1 MFLIFDTETTGLPK
15 DFSAPVSDT
24 NNWPRCIQLAWQ
36 LHDFSG
42 KLIDIKNYIIKPDGF
57 SIPYNSEKIHGIST
71 KRAQLE
77 GHSVDFVLQEFLAAL
92 NQSSYLVGHNISF
105 DINIIFS
112 EYYRISQFF
121 SIEKLERRKLILR
134 RDEKIWKTLDTMS
147 EKSAS
152 FCQISGGRF
161 GKFKFPKLTEL
172 YYKLFGN
179 EFSEAHNASVD
190 VAATARCF
198 FELIRLKI
206 INTDGV
212 FSNEQKKYF
221 FEFNTNK
228 ISSFESISAI
238 KNISNIDSK
247 KKDSHENDDNQE
259 FIKKDLIPKNNIDN
273 HFFIHLHCH
282 SSFSILQSTVSIDA
296 LIDAAIQNNMP
307 AVGLTDFGNLFG
319 AFKFVKNCKEKNI
332 KPILGCEF
340 FLTENHKKRSF
351 TREKKDKRYSQILY
365 AKNIRG
371 YQNISKLSSFGY
383 IDGLYSGFPRI
394 DKELLLKYKDDLIV
408 VSSGLKGEI
417 SSVLLNEGEEVAE
430 KIFCWWKTH
439 FGSDFYIQLSRHD
452 LDDEIYI
459 SKILINWCNKYSV
472 KYFCSNEVFYLNK
485 DDSDSHDILLC
496 VKNGELKDNPIGY
509 GRGFRFGLPS
519 QEYYFKSNKE
529 MQDLFNDIPEVFSTC
544 KEIYDKIENYD
555 LEKKVS
561 LPIFDLPD
569 SFSNQDDYLKSIT
582 IEGAKKRY
590 GSISPKLKER
600 IIFELETIKKT
611 GYPGYFLIVQDITM
625 RARDMGVIVGPGR
638 GSAAGSVVAY
648 CIGITNIDPI
658 KYGLLFERF
667 LNPDRISL
675 PDIDID
681 FDDEG
686 RSKLISWVVKKYG
699 LNQVAQII
707 TFGTMAAKSSIRDVG
722 RVLNLELSK
731 TDRIAKLIPNNVSLK
746 EIIYPQE
753 GNINLK
759 DKLNRDQLYNVS
771 QIQKILKK
779 DDLESK
785 VLKSASLL
793 EGSIR
798 NIGTHACGMIIT
810 PKDMREII
818 PVAISSNSLKI
829 KENDIEFQLPTTQ
842 FDNSVV
848 ESAGLLKMDFL
859 GLKTLSIIRDA
870 IHLIKQRH
878 SIEIMIDEI
887 PLDNKKTY
895 ELYQNGQTNG
905 TFQFESSG
913 MQRYLRLL
921 KPDKFE
927 DLIAMN
933 ALYRPGPLE
942 YIPKFIDRKNG
953 NEKIHYD
960 LPEQEEFLFDTYGIT
975 VYQEQVMLLSQKLAN
990 FSKGD
995 ADVLRK
1001 AMGKKNKVLLD
1012 QLKTKFFEGCQKNG
1026 HKNDIINKIWTDW
1039 ESFAAYAFNKS
1050 HSTCY
1055 SVLAFQTAYLKANY
1069 PSEYMASV
1077 LTHNLNDI
1085 SKLSFYL
1092 EECKTM
1098 GISILGPDVNESGMH
1113 YSVNNDGHIRFGLG
1127 AIKGVGSAAAEF
1139 IIKERTKEG
1148 VFKDLFDFFIRM
1160 NSRSANKKA
1169 FESLILGGSFDQLT
1183 NGQRSMFFN
1192 LNEKKQQTFLEVLIK
1207 FSALYRQS
1215 KNAPVLFSGDD
1226 NIKKPDIPVC
1236 EDWILLEKLRN
1247 EKKVLGMYVSGHPLD
1262 NYFEKIKHRCNCEI
1276 IQLNDLRKLNNKKI
1290 ILGGMVTDFEEKETR
1305 NGNKYGVLTIEDF
1318 SSSKQFRIFKNYDSF
1333 NNSYFELG
1341 AVIEILAV
1349 VEKNYYND
1357 DLAINITQIK
1367 SLDRDWKMIS
1377 LNLEFD
1383 SLKLD
1388 TMQEFEKVIK
1398 NNKGKTQLEI
1408 NLFSSKKNIFVP
1420 FRCNAFQIKYS
1431 EKFKKEIE
1439 KIGIKEYFLN

>member
-1 MFLIFDTETTGLPK
+1 MFLIFDTETTGLPN
-15 DFSAPVSDT
+15 DFSAPISDT

-77 GHSVDFVLQEFLAAL
+77 GHSIDFVLQEFSFAL
-92 NQSSYLVGHNISF
+92 SKSTYLVGHNIPF

-112 EYYRISQFF
+112 EYFRIGQSFF
-121 SIEKLERRKLILR
+121 IDKVEKRKLFITKE
-134 RDEKIWKTLDTMS
+134 DKSWKTLDTMN
-147 EKSAS
+147 EDSAS
-152 FCQISGGRF
+152 YCQIPGGRF

-172 YYKLFGN
+172 YLKLFGK

-198 FELIRLKI
+198 FELLRLKI
-206 INTDGV
+206 IKSDSV
-212 FSNEQKKYF
+212 FTEEQKNFF
-221 FEFNTNK
+221 FEFNK
-228 ISSFESISAI
+228 VVIGSFESIPNI
-238 KNISNIDSK
+238 KNKEFLQK
-247 KKDSHENDDNQE
+247 KTDYNLEKNNLEKKE
-259 FIKKDLIPKNNIDN
+259 IKKTDLSNQ
-273 HFFIHLHCH
+273 FFIHLHCH
-282 SSFSILQSTVSIDA
+282 SSFSILQSTVSIDN

-319 AFKFVKNCKEKNI
+319 AFKFVKRCKEKNI

-340 FLTENHKKRSF
+340 FLTQNHKKRTF
-351 TREKKDKRYSQILY
+351 TREKRDKRYSQIIY
-365 AKNIRG
+365 AKNIKG
-371 YQNISKLSSFGY
+371 YQNLSKLSSYGF

-408 VSSGLKGEI
+408 VSSGLSGEI
-417 SSVLLNEGEEVAE
+417 SHVLLNEGEEAAE
-430 KIFCWWKTH
+430 KLFSWWKNN
-439 FGSDFYIQLSRHD
+439 FGEDFYIQLGRHD
-452 LDDEIYI
+452 LEDENYV
-459 SKILINWCNKYSV
+459 SKILISWCKKYSV
-472 KYFCSNEVFYLNK
+472 KYFCSNEVYYLNK
-485 DDSDSHDILLC
+485 KDADSHDILLC
-496 VKNGELKDNPIGY
+496 IKNGELKETPIGY

-519 QEYYFKSNKE
+519 NEYYFKSTKE
-529 MQDLFNDIPEVFSTC
+529 MQDLFHDIPEVFSTC
-544 KEIYDKIENYD
+544 KEIYEKIEYYD

-561 LPIFDLPD
+561 LPIFDLPAT
-569 SFSNQDDYLKSIT
+569 FSNQNDYLESIT

-590 GSISPKLKER
+590 GVISTDLQER
-600 IIFELETIKKT
+600 ISFELETIQKT
-611 GYPGYFLIVQDITM
+611 GYPGYFLIVQDITKK
-625 RARDMGVIVGPGR
+625 AREMGVIVGPGR

-648 CIGITNIDPI
+648 CIGITNVDPI

-667 LNPDRISL
+667 LNPDRVSL

-731 TDRIAKLIPNNVSLK
+731 TDRIAKMIPNNISLK
-746 EIIYPQE
+746 EIIFPQE
-753 GNINLK
+753 KNINLK
-759 DKLNRDQLYNVS
+759 EKLNRDQIYNVN

-810 PKDMREII
+810 PSDMREII

-829 KENDIEFQLPTTQ
+829 QDDELELQLPTTQ

-859 GLKTLSIIRDA
+859 GLKTLSVISDSIK
-870 IHLIKQRH
+870 LIKERH
-878 SIEIMIDEI
+878 SVEINIDQI
-887 PLDNKKTY
+887 PLDDKKTY
-895 ELYQNGQTNG
+895 GLYQKGQTNG
-905 TFQFESSG
+905 TFQFESLG

-942 YIPKFIDRKNG
+942 YIPKFISRKNG
-953 NEKIHYD
+953 SEKIHYD

-995 ADVLRK
+995 ADILRK

-1012 QLKTKFFEGCQKNG
+1012 QLKTKFFEGCEKNG
-1026 HKNDIINKIWTDW
+1026 HKKDVINKIWTDW

-1055 SVLAFQTAYLKANY
+1055 SVLAFQTAYLKANF

-1092 EECKTM
+1092 EECKNM
-1098 GISILGPDVNESGMH
+1098 GISILGPNVNESGMK
-1113 YSVNNDGHIRFGLG
+1113 YSVNSDGHIRFGLG
-1127 AIKGVGSAAAEF
+1127 AIKGVGSSAAEY
-1139 IIKERTKEG
+1139 IIKERNEKG
-1148 VFKDLFDFFIRM
+1148 VFKSLFDFFIRM
-1160 NSRSANKKA
+1160 NSRATNKKA
-1169 FESLILGGSFDQLT
+1169 FESLILGGSFDEFT
-1183 NGQRSMFFN
+1183 NGNRSLFFDYN
-1192 LNEKKQQTFLEVLIK
+1192 DKKQQTFLETVIK
-1207 FSALYRQS
+1207 FSALYRES
-1215 KNAPVLFSGDD
+1215 KNTPVLFSDD
-1226 NIKKPDIPVC
+1226 ENIKNPNIPAC
-1236 EDWILLEKLRN
+1236 EDWGVLEKLRK
-1247 EKKVLGMYVSGHPLD
+1247 EKEVLGMYVSGHPLD
-1262 NYFEKIKHRCNCEI
+1262 KYYEKIKYRCNCDIVE
-1276 IQLNDLRKLNNKKI
+1276 LNDLKKLQNKNI
-1290 ILGGMVTDFEEKETR
+1290 VLGGMVTHFEEKETK
-1305 NGNKYGVLTIEDF
+1305 NGKTYGVLTIEDF
-1318 SSSKQFRIFKNYDSF
+1318 TSSKQFRIFKNYQNFNKSF
-1333 NNSYFELG
+1333 FELG
-1341 AVIEILAV
+1341 SI
-1349 VEKNYYND
+1349 VEMKAIIQKNYYND
-1357 DLAINITQIK
+1357 DLMVNIEEIK
-1367 SLDRDWKMIS
+1367 SLSRDWDMVTVKLEVDNINDDVIEKLQEA
-1377 LNLEFD
+1377 LN
-1383 SLKLD
+1383 K
-1388 TMQEFEKVIK
+1388 
-1398 NNKGKTQLEI
+1398 NKGKTHFAI
-1408 NLFSSKKNIFVP
+1408 NIYMSKENIFIP
-1420 FRCNAFQIKYS
+1420 FTCDGFQVKYS
-1431 EKFKKEIE
+1431 EKFKKEIN
-1439 KIGIKEYFLN
+1439 KLGIKEYFLN

>member
-15 DFSAPVSDT
+15 DFSAPISDV

-36 LHDFSG
+36 LHDYSG
-42 KLIDIKNYIIKPDGF
+42 KLVEIKNYIIKPDGF

-71 KRAQLE
+71 QRAQLE
-77 GHSVDFVLQEFLAAL
+77 GHSVDFVLREFFSAL
-92 NQSSYLVGHNISF
+92 SKASYLVGHNISF
-105 DINIIFS
+105 DVNIIFS
-112 EYYRISQFF
+112 EFFRINYVF
-121 SIEKLERRKLILR
+121 SIEKLEKRKLQITKE
-134 RDEKIWKTLDTMS
+134 EKKWKTLDTMS
-147 EKSAS
+147 EKSAHY
-152 FCQISGGRF
+152 CQISGGRF

-172 YYKLFGN
+172 YAKLFGK
-179 EFSEAHNASVD
+179 EFKEAHNASVD

-198 FELIRLKI
+198 LELLRLKI
-206 INTDGV
+206 INVDNILST
-212 FSNEQKKYF
+212 EQQKTF
-221 FEFNTNK
+221 FEFNSAK
-228 ISSFESISAI
+228 INSFESIPAI
-238 KNISNIDSK
+238 KNRENKESNVKESY
-247 KKDSHENDDNQE
+247 E
-259 FIKKDLIPKNNIDN
+259 KKDLENIKKQKITKKNNLDN
-273 HFFIHLHCH
+273 QFFIHLHCH
-282 SSFSILQSTVSIDA
+282 SSFSILQSTISINN
-296 LIDAAIQNNMP
+296 LIDATIENNMP
-307 AVGLTDFGNLFG
+307 AVALTDFGNLFG
-319 AFKFVKNCKEKNI
+319 AFKFVKMCKEKNI

-351 TREKKDKRYSQILY
+351 TREKKDKRYSQIIY

-371 YQNISKLSSFGY
+371 YQNISKLSSYGY

-417 SSVLLNEGEEVAE
+417 SNVLLNEGEEVAE
-430 KIFCWWKTH
+430 QLFSWWKNN
-439 FGSDFYIQLSRHD
+439 FGSDFYVQLSRHD
-452 LDDEIYI
+452 LEDENYV
-459 SKILINWCNKYSV
+459 SEILIKWCKKYSV
-472 KYFCSNEVFYLNK
+472 KYFCSNEVFYLNQK
-485 DDSDSHDILLC
+485 DSDSHDILLC
-496 VKNGELKDNPIGY
+496 VKNGELKETPIGY

-519 QEYYFKSNKE
+519 QEYYFKSTKE
-529 MQDLFNDIPEVFSTC
+529 MKDLFYDIPETFDTC
-544 KEIYDKIENYD
+544 KEIYEKIEYYD

-561 LPIFDLPD
+561 LPIFNLPE

-582 IEGAKKRY
+582 IEGAKNRY
-590 GSISPKLKER
+590 GSISSELNER
-600 IIFELETIKKT
+600 ISFELETIKKT
-611 GYPGYFLIVQDITM
+611 GYPGYFLIVQDITKK
-625 RARDMGVIVGPGR
+625 AKEMGVIVGPGR

-648 CIGITNIDPI
+648 CIGITNVDPI

-667 LNPDRISL
+667 LNPDRVSL

-722 RVLNLELSK
+722 RVLNLDLSK
-731 TDRIAKLIPNNVSLK
+731 TDRIAKLIPNNISLK
-746 EIIYPQE
+746 EIIFPQE

-759 DKLNRDQLYNVS
+759 EKLNRDQLYNVN

-793 EGSIR
+793 EGCIR

-829 KENDIEFQLPTTQ
+829 KENDIELQLPTTQ

-859 GLKTLSIIRDA
+859 GLKTLSIISDA
-870 IHLIKQRH
+870 IKLIKQRH
-878 SIEIMIDEI
+878 SVEINIDEI
-887 PLDNKKTY
+887 PLDDKKTY
-895 ELYQNGQTNG
+895 ELYQKGQTNG
-905 TFQFESSG
+905 TFQFESLG

-942 YIPKFIDRKNG
+942 YIPKFIARKNG

-960 LPEQEEFLFDTYGIT
+960 LPEQKEYLFDTYGIT

-1012 QLKTKFFEGCQKNG
+1012 QLKTKFFNGCQKNG
-1026 HKNDIINKIWTDW
+1026 HKKDIINKIWTDW

-1055 SVLAFQTAYLKANY
+1055 SVLAFQTAYLKANF

-1085 SKLSFYL
+1085 SKLAFYL

-1113 YSVNNDGHIRFGLG
+1113 YSVNDNGHIRFGLG
-1127 AIKGVGSAAAEF
+1127 AIKGVGSSAAEY
-1139 IIKERTKEG
+1139 IIKERQQKG
-1148 VFKDLFDFFIRM
+1148 QFKDLFDFFIRM

-1183 NGQRSMFFN
+1183 NGNRSMFFH
-1192 LNEKKQQTFLEVLIK
+1192 LNENKQQIFLETLIK
-1207 FSALYRQS
+1207 FSTLYRQS

-1226 NIKKPDIPVC
+1226 NIKNPDIPNC
-1236 EDWILLEKLRN
+1236 EDWSLLQKLRN

-1262 NYFEKIKHRCNCEI
+1262 KYFEKIKYRCNSDI
-1276 IQLNDLRKLNNKKI
+1276 IKLNDLSKLKNKKI
-1290 ILGGMVTDFEEKETR
+1290 ILGGMVTDFEERETR
-1305 NGNKYGVLTIEDF
+1305 NGKKYGVLTVEDF
-1318 SSSKQFRIFKNYDSF
+1318 SSSKQFRIFKNYDTFNTSF
-1333 NNSYFELG
+1333 FEIG
-1341 AVIEILAV
+1341 AVIEISAII
-1349 VEKNYYND
+1349 EKNYYND
-1357 DLAINITQIK
+1357 DLTINISEIK
-1367 SLDRDWKMIS
+1367 SLDRDWEMIS
-1377 LNLEFD
+1377 VNLEVD
-1383 SLKLD
+1383 NMKVD
-1388 TMQEFEKVIK
+1388 EIQKFEDIIR
-1398 NNKGKTQLEI
+1398 NNKGKTSLEV
-1408 NLFSSKKNIFVP
+1408 NLYLSKKNIFVP
-1420 FRCNAFQIKYS
+1420 LRCNTFQIKYS
-1431 EKFKKEIE
+1431 EKFKKEIK
-1439 KIGIKEYFLN
+1439 KIGLKEYFLN

>member
-15 DFSAPVSDT
+15 DFSAPISNVD
-24 NNWPRCIQLAWQ
+24 NWPRCIQLAWQ

-42 KLIDIKNYIIKPDGF
+42 KLIEIKNYIIKPDGF

-71 KRAQLE
+71 QRAQLE
-77 GHSVDFVLQEFLAAL
+77 GHSVDFVLQEFSDAL
-92 NQSSYLVGHNISF
+92 SKSLYLVGHNISF
-105 DINIIFS
+105 DVSIIFS
-112 EYYRISQFF
+112 EYFRMGQCF
-121 SIEKLERRKLILR
+121 SIEKLEKRKLLIKKE
-134 RDEKIWKTLDTMS
+134 EKKWNTLDTMS
-147 EKSAS
+147 EKSAN
-152 FCQISGGRF
+152 FCQITGGRF

-172 YYKLFGN
+172 YAKLFGN

-198 FELIRLKI
+198 FELLRLKI
-206 INTDGV
+206 INADV
-212 FSNEQKKYF
+212 FFSPEQQKSF
-221 FEFNTNK
+221 FEFNKFK
-228 ISSFESISAI
+228 ISSFESIPAI
-238 KNISNIDSK
+238 KNTKKNDLHE
-247 KKDSHENDDNQE
+247 KKDIEKIEKVNIEAQEITQKIDLDNQ
-259 FIKKDLIPKNNIDN
+259 
-273 HFFIHLHCH
+273 FFIHLHCH
-282 SSFSILQSTVSIDA
+282 SSFSILQSTVSINA
-296 LIDAAIQNNMP
+296 LIEAAAQNNMP

-351 TREKKDKRYSQILY
+351 TREKKDKRYSQIVY

-371 YQNISKLSSFGY
+371 YQNISKLSSYGY

-417 SSVLLNEGEEVAE
+417 SDVLLNEGEEVAE
-430 KIFCWWKTH
+430 QLFCWWKNN

-452 LDDEIYI
+452 LEDEDYVLKVLI
-459 SKILINWCNKYSV
+459 SWCKKYSV
-472 KYFCSNEVFYLNK
+472 KYFCSNEIYYLNK
-485 DDSDSHDILLC
+485 KDSDSHDILLC
-496 VKNGELKDNPIGY
+496 VKNGELKETPIGY

-519 QEYYFKSNKE
+519 QQYYFKSTKE
-529 MQDLFNDIPEVFSTC
+529 MQDLFHDIPEVFDTC
-544 KEIYDKIENYD
+544 KEIYEKIEYYD

-561 LPIFDLPD
+561 LPIFNLPE
-569 SFSNQDDYLKSIT
+569 SFVSQDDYLQSIT
-582 IEGAKKRY
+582 IEGAKNRY
-590 GSISPKLKER
+590 GSISNQLNER
-600 IIFELETIKKT
+600 ITFELETIKKT
-611 GYPGYFLIVQDITM
+611 GYPGYFLIVQDITKK
-625 RARDMGVIVGPGR
+625 AREMGVIVGPGR

-648 CIGITNIDPI
+648 CIGITNVDPI

-667 LNPDRISL
+667 LNPDRVSL

-731 TDRIAKLIPNNVSLK
+731 TDRIAKMIPNNISLK
-746 EIIYPQE
+746 EIIFPQE
-753 GNINLK
+753 KNINLK
-759 DKLNRDQLYNVS
+759 EKLNRDQIYNVN

-793 EGSIR
+793 EGCIR

-810 PKDMREII
+810 PRDMREII
-818 PVAISSNSLKI
+818 PVSISSNSLKI
-829 KENDIEFQLPTTQ
+829 KDDEVELQLPTTQ

-859 GLKTLSIIRDA
+859 GLKTLSIISDS
-870 IHLIKQRH
+870 IKLIKERH
-878 SIEIMIDEI
+878 SVEINIDQI
-887 PLDNKKTY
+887 PLDDKKTY
-895 ELYQNGQTNG
+895 ELYQKGQTNG

-942 YIPKFIDRKNG
+942 YIPKFIARKNG

-1012 QLKTKFFEGCQKNG
+1012 QLKTKFFEGCQQNG
-1026 HKNDIINKIWTDW
+1026 HKQDVVNKIWTDW

-1055 SVLAFQTAYLKANY
+1055 SVLAFQTAYLKANF

-1098 GISILGPDVNESGMH
+1098 GLSILGPDVNESGMH

-1127 AIKGVGSAAAEF
+1127 AIKGVGSSAAEY
-1139 IIKERTKEG
+1139 IIKERKQKG
-1148 VFKDLFDFFIRM
+1148 PFKDLFDFFIRM

-1169 FESLILGGSFDQLT
+1169 FESLILGGSFDHFT
-1183 NGQRSMFFN
+1183 KGNRSIFFN
-1192 LNEKKQQTFLEVLIK
+1192 LNEKKQQTFLEILIK

-1215 KNAPVLFSGDD
+1215 KNAPVLFSGED
-1226 NIKKPDIPVC
+1226 NIKNPDIPVC
-1236 EDWILLEKLRN
+1236 EDWTLLEKLRN

-1262 NYFEKIKHRCNCEI
+1262 EYFEKIKYRCNCDI
-1276 IQLNDLRKLNNKKI
+1276 IQLNDLRKLKNKNI
-1290 ILGGMVTDFEEKETR
+1290 VLGGMVTDFEERETR

-1318 SSSKQFRIFKNYDSF
+1318 TSSKQFRIFKNYDSF
-1333 NNSYFELG
+1333 NTSFFELG
-1341 AVIEILAV
+1341 SVIEISAV

-1357 DLAINITQIK
+1357 DLVINISEIK
-1367 SLDRDWKMIS
+1367 SLNRDWRMIS
-1377 LNLEFD
+1377 VTLEVD
-1383 SLKLD
+1383 NIKVDIIQKLED
-1388 TMQEFEKVIK
+1388 IIK
-1398 NNKGKTQLEI
+1398 NNKGKTNLEI
-1408 NLFSSKKNIFVP
+1408 NLFLSKKNIFVP
-1420 FRCNAFQIKYS
+1420 LRCDTFQIKYS
-1431 EKFKKEIE
+1431 EKFKKEIN